1 MRRKSVRFRSRV
13 LRKMHCYPAAVA
25 DTVAHAHTAA
35 SPIQH
40 GAVRPCLQQRRGT
53 LLADGL
59 SFKQQ
64 PPRTNISRITAAS
77 GRLPCSQQ
85 QLPWTSGCG
94 ALLAAPPAA
103 TPPAASHQ
111 GLTLTSHAVPGGPEA
126 AVRCGARAGPG
137 GRSPAARRQMEQCG
151 EHPRS
156 FSAVLGHPRSART
169 AVHPVHLTLEC
180 IRCGSH
186 EDRGPLHI
194 LKHSFSSTRIVTQ
207 IPSNS
212 LL

>member
-103 TPPAASHQ
+103 TPPAASHRH
-111 GLTLTSHAVPGGPEA
+111 LTQYREA
-126 AVRCGARAGPG
+126 LKQPLG
-137 GRSPAARRQMEQCG
+137 
-151 EHPRS
+151 
-156 FSAVLGHPRSART
+156 AVLGQVPAGIVLQQGDKWSSAVSTPAPSMRCSGT
-169 AVHPVHLTLEC
+169 LAPPVL
-180 IRCGSH
+180 
-186 EDRGPLHI
+186 LHI
-194 LKHSFSSTRIVTQ
+194 LYISH
-207 IPSNS
+207 
-212 LL
+212 